1 MIEKSNSTSL
11 ALATIAILG
20 QPPSRFLWILSL
32 KFNFNFGVLMM
43 TRKNSIK
50 SISLTTGTALAL
62 SVMGNSAMA
71 AQTNPFVMIE
81 LNQGYAVA
89 AAEAKCGEGKCGG
102 NKETKPGEA
111 KCGGSKDESADKKSG
126 EGKCGE
132 GKCGEGKCGGNK
144 KTKPTEAKCGGSK

>member
-1 MIEKSNSTSL
+1 
-11 ALATIAILG
+11 
-20 QPPSRFLWILSL
+20 
-32 KFNFNFGVLMM
+32 M

-71 AQTNPFVMIE
+71 AQSNPFVMTE

-102 NKETKPGEA
+102 NKEAKPAEA
-111 KCGGSKDESADKKSG
+111 NGGSKDESAEKQSG

-132 GKCGEGKCGGNK
+132 GKCGEGKCGG
-144 KTKPTEAKCGGSK
+144 SK

>member
-1 MIEKSNSTSL
+1 
-11 ALATIAILG
+11 
-20 QPPSRFLWILSL
+20 
-32 KFNFNFGVLMM
+32 M

-71 AQTNPFVMIE
+71 AQSNPFVMTE

-89 AAEAKCGEGKCGG
+89 TAEAKCGEGKCGG
-102 NKETKPGEA
+102 NKEAKSTEA
-111 KCGGSKDESADKKSG
+111 NGGSKDESAEKKSG

-132 GKCGEGKCGGNK
+132 GKCGGNK
-144 KTKPTEAKCGGSK
+144 ETKPTEAKCGEGKCGGSK

>member
-1 MIEKSNSTSL
+1 
-11 ALATIAILG
+11 
-20 QPPSRFLWILSL
+20 
-32 KFNFNFGVLMM
+32 MM
-43 TRKNSIK
+43 TRRNSIK

-62 SVMGNSAMA
+62 SVIGNSAMA
-71 AQTNPFVMIE
+71 AQTNPFVMTE

-102 NKETKPGEA
+102 NKDAKQAEG
-111 KCGGSKDESADKKSG
+111 KCGGSKGESADKKYG

-144 KTKPTEAKCGGSK
+144 ETKPTEAKCGEGKCGGSK